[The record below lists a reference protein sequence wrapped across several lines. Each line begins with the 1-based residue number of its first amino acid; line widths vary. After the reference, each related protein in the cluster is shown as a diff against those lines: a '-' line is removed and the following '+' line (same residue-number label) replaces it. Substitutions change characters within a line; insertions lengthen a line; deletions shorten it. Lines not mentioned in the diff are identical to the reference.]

1 MLDQQ
6 YIEHFQQILLDYGYP
21 KDRIVKNYLLE
32 DGLKVDIAI
41 LPPGL
46 PQLPMYVIEV
56 KPNSESGI
64 EWLHSDQCR
73 KLRKYNYKGFV
84 YCADNN
90 SLININIRWGVAPLK
105 KFPSYEELKN
115 KWLKNR
121 TYISKLQFENFMAFR
136 SAEFQF
142 GSKLNIIIGENGSGK
157 TQLMKTIYA
166 LAKSTDHL
174 HNNIDDY
181 SDMRTWTD
189 VFGLTKIESF
199 LRHFQSQTSEKA
211 QINGIWDENNST
223 TISISSTSI
232 TTGGSK
238 NSLFVLPEVVYLPAR
253 ELLSI
258 FPNFNSL
265 KQIYGK
271 KWPYDKSSCDVM
283 EFLGLPI
290 IDSQTIFCK
299 NIIEKIEQ
307 EISGHIYLD
316 KENDKFVMKQE
327 EWIAPIDIIA
337 EGWRKLSE
345 VLLLLN
351 VGALYPGSLLLWDE
365 PEANLNPKL
374 ICLAAKMI
382 IELAKMGIQV
392 FIATHS
398 LFLVNELELLVAE
411 QKIKEGIRYFNL
423 RKGNPVEQGDTFP
436 ELKNVLLVDES
447 IKQSNRYLEED
458 F

>member
-1 MLDQQ
+1 MPDQQ
-6 YIEHFQQILLDYGYP
+6 YIEHFYQILLDYGYP
-21 KDRIVKNYLLE
+21 KDRIMKNYLLE
-32 DGLKVDIAI
+32 NGLKVDIAI
-41 LPPGL
+41 LQPGL

-73 KLRKYNYKGFV
+73 MLRNYNYKGFV
-84 YCADNN
+84 YCAENS
-90 SLININIRWGVAPLK
+90 SLININIRWGITPRK
-105 KFPSYEELKN
+105 SFPSYEELKN

-166 LAKSTDHL
+166 LAQSTDHL
-174 HNNIDDY
+174 HDNSENF
-181 SDMRTWTD
+181 SDMKTWND
-189 VFGLTKIESF
+189 VFGLTKIEHF
-199 LRHFQSQTSEKA
+199 LRHFQSQPSEKA

-223 TISISSTSI
+223 TISISSTAI
-232 TTGGSK
+232 TIGGSK
-238 NSLFVLPEVVYLPAR
+238 NNLFVPPEVVYLPAR

-265 KQIYGK
+265 KQIYGE
-271 KWPYDKSSCDVM
+271 KWPYDKASCDVM
-283 EFLGLPI
+283 EFLGLPL
-290 IDSQTIFCK
+290 IDSQAIFCK
-299 NIIEKIEQ
+299 KIIEKIEH

-316 KENDKFVMKQE
+316 KKIDKFVMKQG

-374 ICLAAKMI
+374 ICLAAKTI

-398 LFLVNELELLVAE
+398 LFLVNELEILIAK
-411 QKIKEGIRYFNL
+411 QKIQDGIRFFNL
-423 RKGNPVEQGDTFP
+423 KKEKVPQQGNTMSA
-436 ELKNVLLVDES
+436 LKNVLLLDEEMM
-447 IKQSNRYLEED
+447 QSDRYMDEEV
-458 F
+458 